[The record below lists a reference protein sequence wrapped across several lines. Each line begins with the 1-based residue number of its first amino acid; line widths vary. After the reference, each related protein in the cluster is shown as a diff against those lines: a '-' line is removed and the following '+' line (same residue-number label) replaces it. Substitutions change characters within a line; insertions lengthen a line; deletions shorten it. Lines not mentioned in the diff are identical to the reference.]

1 MRDGRSRSKKIVRCA
16 PATSALSLP
25 HYSRVAAIFYRAAVW
40 ITAIDTAV
48 VCAKMKSDT
57 AVVSSKKL
65 TNKNMSLLT
74 PKEISHIV
82 AEEIRAG
89 GNMLGTAALT
99 INFMQIGSIAQAAAA
114 KLAEFELAE
123 HRQLAHEEALEAE
136 RGEREADQEQYEWD
150 QLEWE
155 KLQASHA

>member
-1 MRDGRSRSKKIVRCA
+1 
-16 PATSALSLP
+16 
-25 HYSRVAAIFYRAAVW
+25 
-40 ITAIDTAV
+40 
-48 VCAKMKSDT
+48 
-57 AVVSSKKL
+57 
-65 TNKNMSLLT
+65 MSLLT

-99 INFMQIGSIAQAAAA
+99 INFMQIGSIAQAAAV